1 MGTTSEV
8 VTDLINEKIEI
19 WGVLVDDMR
28 DFSYQYIPRSDGYVF
43 KGTEEQ
49 AKNLF
54 IKLFLEKYNE
64 KHYIQP
70 PFKTL
75 KEYFVQEYGFNN
87 IEDNEY
93 TDEEIKKMY
102 EDLYLLER
110 SEEKLNGYMLF
121 EKMLHQ
127 FIGINL
133 QLIDIKYYL

>member
-1 MGTTSEV
+1 
-8 VTDLINEKIEI
+8 
-19 WGVLVDDMR
+19 
-28 DFSYQYIPRSDGYVF
+28 
-43 KGTEEQ
+43 EEQ

-64 KHYIQP
+64 KHNIQP

-75 KEYFVQEYGFNN
+75 KEYFDQEYGFDN

-121 EKMLHQ
+121 EKMFNQ